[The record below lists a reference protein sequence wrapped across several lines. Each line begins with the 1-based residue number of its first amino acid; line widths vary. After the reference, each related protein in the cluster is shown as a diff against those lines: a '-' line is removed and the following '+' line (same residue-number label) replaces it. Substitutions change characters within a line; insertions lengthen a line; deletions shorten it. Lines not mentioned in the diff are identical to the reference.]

1 MSPTTLI
8 ILITVTGIVAVGLA
22 VRGVIRRELSAITAG
37 RGLGP
42 DGGLL
47 REAMDRLGEIERIS
61 KGVDKGVDAL
71 QRGLTNVKIRGGWG
85 EVQLELILKDMLA
98 ANQYEKNVETVPGS
112 NRRVEYAVML
122 PGRGGQKPVWLP
134 IDSKFPL
141 EDYLRLQ
148 EAMDAGDT
156 DGIEKAVK
164 GLQTAIIK
172 AAKDIRAKY
181 IAPPHTT
188 DFGVLFLP
196 SEGLYAEALRSTK
209 IEDELRG
216 LRIVLAGPTT
226 ISALLHAWRMGFQTL
241 AIEQRTSELWDV
253 LSAMKDEFDS
263 FADELASLKKQ
274 LGTAVGTIEKT
285 EKRTGKMRNKLR
297 DVEERP
303 LDPSDLSPAQ
313 V

>member
-22 VRGVIRRELSAITAG
+22 VRGVIRRELSAIT
-37 RGLGP
+37 
-42 DGGLL
+42 DSGGLDPSGGHFKEL
-47 REAMDRLGEIERIS
+47 MDRLVEIEGIA
-61 KGVDKGVDAL
+61 KAVDAL
-71 QRGLTNVKIRGGWG
+71 RMGLTNVKIRGGWG
-85 EVQLELILKDMLA
+85 EVQLELILQDMLTD
-98 ANQYEKNVETVPGS
+98 NQYEKNVETVPGS
-112 NRRVEYAVML
+112 NRRVEFAVML

-156 DGIEKAVK
+156 DGIDRAVK

-188 DFGVLFLP
+188 EFGVLFLP
-196 SEGLYAEALRSTK
+196 SEGLCAEALRSTK

-226 ISALLHAWRMGFQTL
+226 ISALLHAWRMRFQTL
-241 AIEQRTSELWDV
+241 AIEARTSELWDV

-263 FADELASLKKQ
+263 FTTELAALKKQ

-285 EKRTGKMRNKLR
+285 EKRTGKMRETLR
-297 DVEERP
+297 YVEERP
-303 LDPSDLSPAQ
+303 LDPSEISPAQ

>member
-1 MSPTTLI
+1 
-8 ILITVTGIVAVGLA
+8 
-22 VRGVIRRELSAITAG
+22 
-37 RGLGP
+37 
-42 DGGLL
+42 
-47 REAMDRLGEIERIS
+47 
-61 KGVDKGVDAL
+61 
-71 QRGLTNVKIRGGWG
+71 
-85 EVQLELILKDMLA
+85 
-98 ANQYEKNVETVPGS
+98 
-112 NRRVEYAVML
+112 VML

-188 DFGVLFLP
+188 EFGVLFLP

-209 IEDELRG
+209 VEDELRR

-226 ISALLHAWRMGFQTL
+226 ITALLHAWRMGFQTL
-241 AIEQRTSELWDV
+241 AIEQRTSELWDI
-253 LSAMKDEFDS
+253 LSATKDEFIS
-263 FADELASLKKQ
+263 FAKELASLKKQ
-274 LGTAVGTIEKT
+274 LHTALGTVEKT
-285 EKRTGKMRNKLR
+285 EKRTETMEETLR

-303 LDPSDLSPAQ
+303 LDTNQLVTTQP
-313 V
+313 